1 MIAYARNRSAYVNQ
15 EHEKTTTITKQNR
28 EKRCLY
34 ENENANGN

>member
-15 EHEKTTTITKQNR
+15 EHEKTTITKQNR